1 MNLLQLDYFRKVAE
15 YEHISKAAKELN
27 IPQPSL
33 TRVIHRLETELN
45 VPLFTR
51 QGRGLVLTQYG
62 KIWLKHVNKI
72 FDALDEGKEEIIKLK
87 NRSQATVL
95 ISFRS
100 AAMLATEIV
109 SEIISLSP
117 KTKITLTSNSSQ
129 SNLSITCS
137 WRKDC
142 EKNQIQILHEVLQI
156 ALPPH
161 HLLEKKEF
169 LTLEDI
175 SNLDF
180 ILPTPDNPLYDVIE
194 HYLDLMNIKINVLM
208 QVQNSD
214 LLCSFVKEK
223 KCASFIPSLTWKKFH
238 VKNVT
243 LHNIENFIMD
253 KYLYLTFREQDKEN
267 SAVKI
272 CRDVIIKY
280 FQNVQTELEKK

>member
-72 FDALDEGKEEIIKLK
+72 FDTLDEGREEIIKFK
-87 NRSQATVL
+87 NRSEATVL
-95 ISFRS
+95 ISFRA

-117 KTKITLTSNSSQ
+117 KTKITLTSDSSQ

-137 WRKDC
+137 WRKDG
-142 EKNQIQILHEVLQI
+142 EKNQIQILHEVLKI

-161 HLLEKKEF
+161 HPLEKKEIF
-169 LTLEDI
+169 TPEDI
-175 SNLDF
+175 SKLDF
-180 ILPTPDNPLYDVIE
+180 ILPTFDNPIYDVIA
-194 HYLDLMNIKINVLM
+194 HYLDLMNVKINALM
-208 QVQNSD
+208 YVQNSD
-214 LLCSFVKEK
+214 LLCSLVKEK

-243 LHNIENFIMD
+243 LHSVENFTMD
-253 KYLYLTFREQDKEN
+253 KYLYLTFCEKDRDNININK
-267 SAVKI
+267 

-280 FQNVQTELEKK
+280 FQNVQKEIEI